1 MQCRW
6 CLKIV
11 DNLIVAAP
19 TEAERIELVRH
30 VRECP
35 DCARQYSLAKETL
48 AAITPSARLRASADF
63 KERIMH
69 AISSAQ
75 VVRPKP
81 IAVHVSK
88 ARAIKLAAFA
98 AAPVKLAAIVATA
111 VALLVILA
119 PLLRWGFQQFDKK
132 GLSAFSLLAEASA
145 AENKLFSGSEIVH
158 LINEIVVTPLADREL
173 AKMRWFPLCS
183 MDATGKPRFS
193 QLTLPAE
200 VNQGYTVED
209 NSWYDPAT
217 GRFVRILTKDGKP
230 IFANSFDGANVYNL
244 ETPATGTPRVE
255 KRPIAKDFQAP
266 RSPAE
271 FLGIA
276 AGLQSGMDVKDK
288 SLVSDAGE
296 VTLEDGAKCRVVKTV
311 LAQGGPKELENN
323 YFLFTI
329 REDNNT
335 IKKME
340 WLIDGRSLMIIR
352 RGKSETGKEP
362 KPGWD
367 LAAIE
372 LQPAGTNAQAVP
384 VISPDMVI
392 PDVSVENMVK
402 KADFPIYIFTKD
414 PAWAGDRQIA
424 DILDLVSLP
433 HRMFAITY
441 KAKDHRHV
449 VLVQSPGYT
458 MLGPNIKTPG
468 KVVYTSPSGIKVWD
482 IKEKS
487 AWLVKL
493 MLQSARAAI
502 KDPPVQEPTG
512 YVLETPEGTFPALAV
527 NGKITEEELHALID
541 SLVPAKK

>member
-1 MQCRW
+1 M
-6 CLKIV
+6 
-11 DNLIVAAP
+11 
-19 TEAERIELVRH
+19 
-30 VRECP
+30 
-35 DCARQYSLAKETL
+35 
-48 AAITPSARLRASADF
+48 
-63 KERIMH
+63 
-69 AISSAQ
+69 
-75 VVRPKP
+75 
-81 IAVHVSK
+81 
-88 ARAIKLAAFA
+88 
-98 AAPVKLAAIVATA
+98 A
-111 VALLVILA
+111 VALLVVLA
-119 PLLRWGFQQFDKK
+119 PLFQWGFKHFDKK

-145 AENKLFSGSEIVH
+145 AEDKLFSGNEIVH
-158 LINEIVVTPLADREL
+158 LINEIIVKPMADPEL
-173 AKMRWFPLCS
+173 AKMRWFPLVS

-200 VNQGYTVED
+200 VNQGYTVKD
-209 NSWYDPAT
+209 DSWYDPAT
-217 GRFVRILTKDGKP
+217 RRFARILSKDGKP

-276 AGLQSGMDVKDK
+276 AGLQSGLDIKDK

-311 LAQGGPKELENN
+311 LAQEGPKELENN

-335 IKKME
+335 IEKME
-340 WLIDGRSLMIIR
+340 WLIDGQSLMIIR

-372 LQPAGTNAQAVP
+372 LQPAAANAQAAP
-384 VISPDMVI
+384 IISPDMVI
-392 PDVSVENMVK
+392 PDVSAENMVK
-402 KADFPIYIFTKD
+402 KADFPIYIFAKD
-414 PAWAGDRQIA
+414 PAWAGDRQIT
-424 DILDLVSLP
+424 DILDIVSPP
-433 HRMFAITY
+433 HRMFAISY

-449 VLVQSPGYT
+449 VLMQSPSYNT
-458 MLGPNIKTPG
+458 MLGPNIKALG

-487 AWLVKL
+487 AWLAKIL
-493 MLQSARAAI
+493 LQSARATI
-502 KDPPVQEPTG
+502 KDQPEKEPTG